1 MEARIERSDDGA
13 EVCVVLSMTPA
24 EYKRFRKYA
33 PVEVLMALN
42 AAEALEDYEAN
53 AFHEPCAMSAAKYES
68 ETTTDDG
75 R

>member
-24 EYKRFRKYA
+24 EYKQFRRDA
-33 PVEVLMALN
+33 PSGVRWALQD
-42 AAEALEDYEAN
+42 AEHREDVEAN
-53 AFHEPCAMSAAKYES
+53 AIQEPCAMSAAKYES